1 MHDLH
6 VVATDDDGAWLLAD
20 EPDGV
25 ATHRLADPTPPPDRP
40 RVRRR
45 ARPAATPA
53 QIQARLRGGA
63 SPEAVARATDTD
75 LARVQR
81 WAAPVQ
87 AELGGALAGALAA
100 VPVDGDE
107 DAPAPLEELAAAVA
121 SDTGDDV
128 DWQVSRRADGRWRI
142 MLRLTRDGRTRTASW
157 VWDDRRRRLVAASAR
172 ARCISFGD

>member
-6 VVATDDDGAWLLAD
+6 LVATDDDGAWLLAED
-20 EPDGV
+20 ADGEP
-25 ATHRLADPTPPPDRP
+25 THRLADPTAPPR
-40 RVRRR
+40 RIRRRR
-45 ARPAATPA
+45 ARPEATPA

-87 AELGGALAGALAA
+87 AELGGALARALAA
-100 VPVDGDE
+100 VPTDGDDE
-107 DAPAPLEELAAAVA
+107 AADPLQELVGRVA
-121 SDTGDDV
+121 RETGDDV

-142 MLRLTRDGRTRTASW
+142 KLQLRRDGRARTASW
-157 VWDDRRRRLVAASAR
+157 VWDDGRRRLVAASSR
-172 ARCISFGD
+172 ARRISFDD